1 MASAR
6 AQGMRVLFVSHPEV
20 VVDPAVP
27 VPRWHLTDRGIGRL
41 RALAARLTVP
51 EAIWASTETKA
62 IEGAGILAARFGLP
76 VAVHAGLDENDRSA
90 TGYLPEPEFTAA
102 ADAFFAQ
109 PGVSFRGWETAR
121 AAQARVM
128 AAFAAVRGAD
138 FTLVVGHG
146 ATGTLLL
153 CGLAGWPISRVRDQP
168 GAGHAWG
175 WTHAQGVTFPWMPLE
190 ALADPRFIGG

>member
-1 MASAR
+1 
-6 AQGMRVLFVSHPEV
+6 
-20 VVDPAVP
+20 
-27 VPRWHLTDRGIGRL
+27 
-41 RALAARLTVP
+41 
-51 EAIWASTETKA
+51 
-62 IEGAGILAARFGLP
+62 
-76 VAVHAGLDENDRSA
+76 
-90 TGYLPEPEFTAA
+90 
-102 ADAFFAQ
+102 
-109 PGVSFRGWETAR
+109 
-121 AAQARVM
+121 M

-175 WTHAQGVTFPWMPLE
+175 WTHAEGVTFPWMPLE